1 VTPEEVELLNQ
12 LTIIIPTC
20 ESPENLERSIEYWR
34 DTPVTVH
41 IVDGSATPWF
51 SGEQLKDLPRVT
63 YHHFPRIG
71 NEESWGNYCRRMREA
86 SLLPVTRY
94 SALCADDDA
103 FTISGL
109 LAILKTLESDQK
121 IDAMIGRNASYDRTE
136 SMPTW
141 RVCYSDIRNSKEFRS
156 EDVSVRLHNR
166 HFAPWLYYGIVRTDL
181 WRQLLQ
187 ISFRY
192 TIRRTEQLMS
202 IVDKALCRIQLI
214 ERIVWLRQGQVWTSL
229 HHLPVGLWPSR
240 HTPASAIQRLLELN
254 RFVERRIMC
263 RQIVIAIL
271 HSSPDFGRLR
281 AKRKARIATRSLILN
296 GVFDDFRRKQRIIWR
311 IIGLLSFIPPD
322 IRRRIT
328 KSLPEVVSHSLG
340 YFERA
345 PEVAMATKRTDLI
358 SFVSNVE
365 NSGIRLV
372 PDEIEAFQRLLLKPR
387 DELRLRTNI

>member
-1 VTPEEVELLNQ
+1 VTPEEVELLSQ
-12 LTIIIPTC
+12 LTIVIPTC
-20 ESPENLERSIEYWR
+20 EKPENLERSIEYWR
-34 DTPVTVH
+34 DIPVTVH
-41 IVDGSATPWF
+41 IVDGSATSWF
-51 SGEQLKDLPRVT
+51 SGEQLKDLPRVI

-71 NEESWGNYCRRMREA
+71 NEELWGNFCRRMREA

-103 FTISGL
+103 FTVSGM
-109 LAILKTLESDQK
+109 LAILTTLENDQTV
-121 IDAMIGRNASYDRTE
+121 DAMIGRNASYDRTE
-136 SMPTW
+136 SVPTW
-141 RVCYSDIRNSKEFRS
+141 RLIFSSIRNSSEFRS
-156 EDVSVRLHNR
+156 EDVSVRLHNS

-214 ERIVWLRQGQVWTSL
+214 ERIVWLRQGYVLRTNVPEFL
-229 HHLPVGLWPSR
+229 HKES
-240 HTPASAIQRLLELN
+240 SAIQRLLELN

-271 HSSPDFGRLR
+271 HSSPDFGRLK
-281 AKRKARIATRSLILN
+281 AKRKARIMTRYLILN
-296 GVFDDFRRKQRIIWR
+296 GVFSDNRRKQRITRR
-311 IIGLLSFIPPD
+311 IIGLLSFISPD
-322 IRRRIT
+322 FRRRIT
-328 KSLPEVVSHSLG
+328 KSLPERISGSLG

-345 PEVAMATKRTDLI
+345 PKVAMATKRTDLI
-358 SFVSNVE
+358 SFIANVE
-365 NSGIRLV
+365 NSGIKIV

-387 DELRLRTNI
+387 EQLRLRANI